1 VVNLTS
7 AKLPNRPGLG
17 EVLSGESKSPSES
30 PAPGAKGGARFAD
43 HLTQSEAK
51 AKTVAPKPQAKE
63 GPKAD
68 ASLSRSRPDA
78 KQLAPKDLR
87 PSGQKGISVDNR
99 PAAPTKSNKPA
110 NTAERESLSTLKDP
124 RAAAEAST
132 DVSTKTD
139 KPTAK
144 SKNSKVA
151 GIGEKVASTKAE
163 AKDIENSKGI
173 LVIQPEDLPSAEQ
186 AALGTVALDQTTDGD
201 EPWEKRLED
210 MLSFM
215 GINPST
221 LQQDLPSLAILTGQ
235 LQFVEPEAIPSTLAE
250 SPMLGNVLASADPA
264 AIVEEVKPL
273 GMWLDDL
280 GWSPDGLVVKDPE
293 AFQELMNTP
302 VSLKDLMKTFEV
314 DPDKIVAQAKALQ
327 ESLPKEGAAGLIA
340 QATTMRSDKSLP
352 QHAAKKPAA
361 NPATENSM
369 DAEFLTAILSAAS
382 MQGAM
387 PAKAGETL
395 SAPKPEHK
403 ASPAASLDQMLA
415 ALAGPAMNSGMEGMP
430 KAMLTNQNP
439 FQAMEMRATE
449 TFTFDAESLDDSPV
463 MSRADSRDWL
473 ENLQAFTLQ
482 TDAASEMPSAEKGK
496 GFDPSLIL
504 ERLSEV
510 TLGAAGDFQ
519 DSEGEGDSSFLD
531 KGSDEGIPN
540 FTAPTAHKAA
550 QTFEIETPVV
560 AKNEAPQQM
569 NKAVFDNASM
579 LVKEGGGAMRIDIGN
594 KELGAIDLAVE
605 VKDNQV
611 DIKIVAASAHAREI
625 LATEL
630 PKLKENLQNQNL
642 NLSKVEIG
650 LNGGSSWTSSD
661 GRSSQRESS
670 SQREE
675 SFGVAGTGSRK
686 SSRSYRQVSST
697 QNLQP
702 QVIQDGGSIKVRV

>member
-1 VVNLTS
+1 
-7 AKLPNRPGLG
+7 
-17 EVLSGESKSPSES
+17 
-30 PAPGAKGGARFAD
+30 
-43 HLTQSEAK
+43 
-51 AKTVAPKPQAKE
+51 
-63 GPKAD
+63 
-68 ASLSRSRPDA
+68 A
-78 KQLAPKDLR
+78 KQVAPKDLR
-87 PSGQKGISVDNR
+87 PSGQKGMTVDNKPTT
-99 PAAPTKSNKPA
+99 PAKSNKPA
-110 NTAERESLSTLKDP
+110 SSAQREPLSTLKDP
-124 RAAAEAST
+124 RTAAKATT
-132 DVSTKTD
+132 DDSTKTD
-139 KPTAK
+139 KPTTK
-144 SKNSKVA
+144 SKNAKVA
-151 GIGEKVASTKAE
+151 GLGEKVATSKAE
-163 AKDIENSKGI
+163 AKAIETPKGI

-186 AALGTVALDQTTDGD
+186 TALGTVALDQTTDGD

-210 MLSFM
+210 MMSFM
-215 GINPST
+215 GINPAQ

-280 GWSPDGLVVKDPE
+280 GWSPDGLVIKDPE

-314 DPDKIVAQAKALQ
+314 DPDKIVAQAKVLQ
-327 ESLPKEGAAGLIA
+327 ENLPKEGAAGLIA
-340 QATTMRSDKSLP
+340 QATSMRADKSLP
-352 QHAAKKPAA
+352 QHAPKQAA
-361 NPATENSM
+361 AAQTNDNPM

-387 PAKAGETL
+387 PAKAGETTA
-395 SAPKPEHK
+395 APKAEHK
-403 ASPAASLDQMLA
+403 SGPAASLDQMLA
-415 ALAGPAMNSGMEGMP
+415 ALAGPAMNPAMDGMP

-439 FQAMEMRATE
+439 FQAMEMRASE
-449 TFTFDAESLDDSPV
+449 TFTFDTENLDDSPV

-473 ENLQAFTLQ
+473 ESLQAFNIQ
-482 TDAASEMPSAEKGK
+482 TDAGEMPTAEKSK
-496 GFDPSLIL
+496 GFDPSILL
-504 ERLSEV
+504 ERMSEA
-510 TLGAAGDFQ
+510 TLGAAADFKG
-519 DSEGEGDSSFLD
+519 SEGEGDSSFLD

-540 FTAPTAHKAA
+540 FTAPAAHKTTQA
-550 QTFEIETPVV
+550 FEIETPVV
-560 AKNEAPQQM
+560 QKNEAPQQM

-630 PKLKENLQNQNL
+630 PKLKESLQNQNL

-675 SFGVAGTGSRK
+675 SFGVAGTGNRK
-686 SSRSYRQVSST
+686 SSRTYRQVSST